1 MFVFI
6 VYGLHVFFSDLIV
19 PQSTISHIF
28 SINWRKCHHSGKT
41 SIQFCPIRNEYLMFV
56 VNKVNQPLGYVGI
69 HPECDLEMKRKET
82 QRQMIFPVYSQVTEF
97 LLETADLPDASNV
110 KHGAA

>member
-1 MFVFI
+1 
-6 VYGLHVFFSDLIV
+6 
-19 PQSTISHIF
+19 
-28 SINWRKCHHSGKT
+28 
-41 SIQFCPIRNEYLMFV
+41 MFV

-82 QRQMIFPVYSQVTEF
+82 QRQMIFPLYSQVTEF
-97 LLETADLPDASNV
+97 LLETTDTPDASNV